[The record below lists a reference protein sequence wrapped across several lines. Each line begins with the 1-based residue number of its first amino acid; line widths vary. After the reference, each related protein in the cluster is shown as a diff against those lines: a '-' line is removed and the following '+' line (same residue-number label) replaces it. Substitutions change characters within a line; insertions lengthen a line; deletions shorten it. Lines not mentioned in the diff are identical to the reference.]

1 MKSVPEAVR
10 SLIQSDDVAWQA
22 FQSGILNLRAYAEQI
37 QPVVEERCWKSVQLG
52 TIVVALSR
60 FRAEAQET
68 SPLKP
73 QFRISSFS
81 VRRNIAVLSYD
92 RAAVSQAELPTF
104 FAHSP
109 DSLQAVTI
117 GAHEVTYIL
126 PTSEAESVGKDIP
139 AEPKSFLDHAVAVT
153 VRLPADLLRE
163 PNLIY
168 ALLARVAVLDID
180 VIEIV
185 STHSEITI
193 VTHEE
198 QLEDLLKGIQ
208 PLLQ

>member
-1 MKSVPEAVR
+1 MKSVPEAVKNIIR
-10 SLIQSDDVAWQA
+10 SDDVVWQA
-22 FQSGILNLRAYAEQI
+22 FQMGLLNLRAYAEQI
-37 QPVVEERCWKSVQLG
+37 QPLVEEYCWKSVQLG

-60 FRAEAQET
+60 FRAEAEQT
-68 SPLKP
+68 APLKP

-81 VRRNIAVLSYD
+81 VRKNIAVLSYD
-92 RAAVSQAELPTF
+92 RANITQTELPTI
-104 FAHSP
+104 FAQNP

-126 PTSEAESVGKDIP
+126 PTSEAESVRKDIS

-198 QLEDLLKGIQ
+198 QLEDLLQGIQ